1 MENGQLISKKKKFT
15 MSLKNQSNIR
25 FTNNTLLASI
35 NKNKTYLQFLKC
47 CTLVCPIKFNC
58 MAAYF
63 LEKR

>member
-1 MENGQLISKKKKFT
+1 MENGQLISKKKYFT

-47 CTLVCPIKFNC
+47 CTLVP
-58 MAAYF
+58 
-63 LEKR
+63 